1 MSKLVKRINERVKAT
16 VNTYRVDSKFSKQL
30 ANYRLIDELCWK
42 FHVNNVSTTYHE
54 KKDEWILEYLY
65 NKLDLLIE
73 NYKEDTNIGIK
84 EEHSPIWVCW
94 WSGEDKAPMI
104 VKQCIKS
111 IRKNAGKHPVYL
123 ITEKNY
129 IEYIDIPPYIL
140 NKLTSG
146 IMCIANFTDYLRVSL
161 IEKYGG
167 LWLDATIF
175 CSGRIPEECFETS
188 FYTCKSYPVKS
199 RYVSQFRWTSFCLG
213 GWKNHVFYRFFKEA
227 LEKYWRDEETSI
239 DYLLVD
245 YIIETAYRY
254 LPTVRQCMDELMPNN
269 SHRDDLQAAMNKSF
283 SSEKW
288 NDVIN
293 SDTVLYKLSWRET
306 YSYKAANGEQSIYDY
321 FLNMD
326 I

>member
-1 MSKLVKRINERVKAT
+1 MSCVGSFMLIMCQRRIMR
-16 VNTYRVDSKFSKQL
+16 
-30 ANYRLIDELCWK
+30 
-42 FHVNNVSTTYHE
+42 
-54 KKDEWILEYLY
+54 KDEWILEYLY

-199 RYVSQFRWTSFCLG
+199 RYVSQFSWTSFCLG

-245 YIIETAYRY
+245 YIIETA
-254 LPTVRQCMDELMPNN
+254 
-269 SHRDDLQAAMNKSF
+269 
-283 SSEKW
+283 
-288 NDVIN
+288 
-293 SDTVLYKLSWRET
+293 
-306 YSYKAANGEQSIYDY
+306 
-321 FLNMD
+321 
-326 I
+326 